1 MAATKPHLYIGN
13 CNYSSWSLRPWLAL
27 QWAGIEFD
35 ETRIDLDQ
43 PGYGEGNIAAIRA
56 VSPSGKV
63 PALRIGGEVIWES
76 IAIAEWAS
84 ENSRTGALLPEDT
97 ILRAQVRAV
106 VAEMH
111 AGFGALRRDLPM
123 NIRRRCH
130 ARELAPQTRA
140 DIARV
145 DALWSELRGRH
156 GASGPWLF
164 GARSLAD
171 AFYLPVATRFR
182 TYAIPLSPAAQTYCD
197 TVLADPAFREWE
209 ARALAE
215 PAKPF
220 SRAATDSLY
229 VGTDDAAP
237 GAR

>member
-1 MAATKPHLYIGN
+1 MKPQLYVGN

-27 QWAGIEFD
+27 RWAGIDFD
-35 ETRIDLDQ
+35 ETAIDLDQ
-43 PGYGEGNIAAIRA
+43 PGYGEGRIAAIRA

-63 PALRIGGEVIWES
+63 PALRIGEAVIWES
-76 IAIAEWAS
+76 IAIAEWAA
-84 ENSRTGALLPEDT
+84 ENSRTGPLLPEHPV
-97 ILRAQVRAV
+97 LRAQARAV

-130 ARELAPQTRA
+130 ATGLPAETHT

-145 DALWSELRGRH
+145 DAMWTQLRQQH
-156 GASGPWLF
+156 AAQGPYLF
-164 GARSLAD
+164 GRRSLAD
-171 AFYLPVATRFR
+171 ALYLPVATRFR
-182 TYAIPLSPAAQTYCD
+182 TYGIELSPTAQTYCD
-197 TVLADPAFREWE
+197 MALADPAFREWE

-220 SRAATDSLY
+220 SRARTDSLY
-229 VGTDDAAP
+229 PDGNGDPHVQ
-237 GAR
+237 R